1 MQFGHNLAIRIL
13 CSPLGR
19 ALKSSEEGEGE
30 GVFPAREGSF
40 ERPLGL
46 SKRVMA
52 HQIKNLWHTKKT
64 MITEHHVAEK
74 LFNELMRL
82 PLWVKLVFYVDLRKD
97 LAQYLS
103 GPTLEQ
109 LTADEP
115 IALYV
120 PILTQTGEVF
130 LTAGEVYPNL
140 KALLADCQLRLSI
153 LDICLRH
160 EWSLESVCQ
169 LLLEAFE
176 RKFILAPPSVKVHSS
191 IEYLAGSTRLGEYLL
206 KLGLIKSDE
215 LDQALRAQKYIDEA
229 MSDHTHLAN
238 ILINL
243 GYVTRRDCETILLLK
258 EESQR
263 PIQHTPF
270 LRVFTT

>member
-1 MQFGHNLAIRIL
+1 
-13 CSPLGR
+13 
-19 ALKSSEEGEGE
+19 
-30 GVFPAREGSF
+30 
-40 ERPLGL
+40 
-46 SKRVMA
+46 
-52 HQIKNLWHTKKT
+52 

-103 GPTLEQ
+103 AATLEQ
-109 LTADEP
+109 LTSDEP

-120 PILTQTGEVF
+120 PILSQAGEVF

-140 KALLADCQLRLSI
+140 KALMADCQLRLSL

-160 EWSLESVCQ
+160 EWSLEALCQ
-169 LLLEAFE
+169 LLLEAYE
-176 RKFILAPPSVKVHSS
+176 RKLIVTPQSVKVLSS
-191 IEYLAGSTRLGEYLL
+191 IEYLAGSIRLGEYLL
-206 KLGLIKSDE
+206 KLSLIKSDQ

-229 MSDHTHLAN
+229 MSDHTQLAN

-243 GYVTRRDCETILLLK
+243 GYVTRRDCETILMLK
-258 EESQR
+258 EEAQR
-263 PIQHTPF
+263 PIEHTPF
-270 LRVFTT
+270 LRVFTDRQSASK